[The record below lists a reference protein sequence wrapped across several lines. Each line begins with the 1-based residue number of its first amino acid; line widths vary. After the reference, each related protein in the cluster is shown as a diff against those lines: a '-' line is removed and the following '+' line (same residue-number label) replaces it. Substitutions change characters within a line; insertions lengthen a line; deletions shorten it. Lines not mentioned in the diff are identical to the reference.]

1 MTFREAT
8 SAALLG
14 TLTAALALQVF
25 PAKRTDPPV
34 SAALVSPPEVDAALR
49 RACYDCHSNET
60 RWPWYSHVAPFSWL
74 IAADVERGRREV
86 NFSEWGS
93 YYSATRRRKLQWI
106 ARSFREAK
114 MPPWSYRLMH
124 PDARLSDTERALLE
138 RWIASQLSGNPIRP
152 PDK

>member
-14 TLTAALALQVF
+14 TLTAALALQVVL
-25 PAKRTDPPV
+25 AKRTNPPV
-34 SAALVSPPEVDAALR
+34 RAALVSPPEVDAILR

-74 IAADVERGRREV
+74 IAADVARARREV

-93 YYSATRRRKLQWI
+93 YYPATRRRKLQWI
-106 ARSFREAK
+106 ARSLREEK

-124 PDARLSDTERALLE
+124 PGVRLNAADRAALE
-138 RWIASQLSGNPIRP
+138 RWIASQLSGRPIRL